1 MYAEALISAFEHPE
15 HKREMGNAT
24 KSMHEENISCGDK
37 ITVHLRIGDGKVG
50 DVSFEGSGCVISMGS
65 AEMLLDSLK
74 GKSLSDIESMKREDL
89 LKIINIDPGPVRM
102 HCATLS
108 LRAVKKAV
116 LEYEN
121 KPIDRA
127 TKEL

>member
-1 MYAEALISAFEHPE
+1 
-15 HKREMGNAT
+15 
-24 KSMHEENISCGDK
+24 
-37 ITVHLRIGDGKVG
+37 
-50 DVSFEGSGCVISMGS
+50 
-65 AEMLLDSLK
+65 MLLDSLK